1 MVYLE
6 SHETGSDFNLALE
19 QYVFD
24 RMPRG
29 ESYLMLWQ
37 NRPAVIIG
45 KYQNALEELHT
56 GYVRKHGIQVT
67 RRLSGGGAVY
77 HDLGSINYTYIVDGT
92 LDGSMDLAAFC
103 RPLLET
109 LQGLGIHAELTG
121 RNDISIEGKKVSGNA
136 QYSREGRIMHHGT
149 ILYDSDL
156 SMLNEVLR
164 VPADKIVS
172 KGIKSVRSRVA
183 NIREYLECPLSVQ
196 EFWSI
201 LRERM
206 CGGRAKKT
214 YDWTRTDLEEV
225 DKIRRER
232 YGTWEWNW
240 GNSPACTIRKERRI
254 EGCGGIQVY
263 LDIQNG
269 RISDCEFYGDFFGE
283 GPSKEFLQALEGCP
297 LSFDGLEQALLPVD
311 VSQCF
316 YHLSREQLIEL
327 LLQ

>member
-1 MVYLE
+1 MIYME
-6 SHETGSDFNLALE
+6 SHETGSDYNLALE

-56 GYVRKHGIQVT
+56 GYVRERGIQVT

-77 HDLGSINYTYIVDGT
+77 HDLGNINYTYIVDGT
-92 LDGSMDLAAFC
+92 LDSSMNLSEFC
-103 RPLLET
+103 RPLLDT
-109 LQGLGIHAELTG
+109 LQGLGIRAELTG
-121 RNDISIEGKKVSGNA
+121 RNDISIEGKKISGNA
-136 QYSREGRIMHHGT
+136 QYSRDGRIMHHGT

-156 SMLNEVLR
+156 TVLR
-164 VPADKIVS
+164 EALRVSPDKIVS

-183 NIREYLECPLSVQ
+183 NIRDYMEHPVSVE
-196 EFWSI
+196 EFREI
-201 LRERM
+201 LRKGM
-206 CGGRAKKT
+206 CEGKDVKT
-214 YDWTRTDLEEV
+214 YSWTGTDVKEVERIRT
-225 DKIRRER
+225 ER

-240 GNSPACTIRKERRI
+240 GSFPSCTIRKERRV
-254 EGCGGIQVY
+254 EGCGSVQVY

-269 RISDCEFYGDFFGE
+269 RIEHCEFYGDFFGE
-283 GPSKEFLQALEGCP
+283 GPSGRLLQALKGCP
-297 LSFDGLEQALLPVD
+297 LSWDALEQTLAPVD
-311 VSQCF
+311 VGQCF
-316 YHLSREQLIEL
+316 YHLSREQLAEL